1 MPKMKINKLLSL
13 KSKNSFNS
21 IFNKGSYHKKN
32 NIGVRFYK
40 ENEKY
45 YVGYAVS
52 KKSFNKAVDRNLI
65 KRRMRSE
72 VHRLSNIIL
81 KNCFSGSY
89 LFIYLG
95 GDIPS
100 SKSISTDLL
109 AVTKKFTRDT

>member
-1 MPKMKINKLLSL
+1 MSKMKINKLLSL
-13 KSKNSFNS
+13 KSKNSFNL
-21 IFNKGSYHKKN
+21 IFNDGSYHKNN

-40 ENEKY
+40 ENEKF

-52 KKSFNKAVDRNLI
+52 KKLFSKAVDRNLI

-72 VHRLSNIIL
+72 VHKLSDIIL

-95 GDIPS
+95 KNIPS
-100 SKSISTDLL
+100 SKSISKDML
-109 AVTKKFTRDT
+109 AVTKKFIRDT